1 MNRLKSLDVFR
12 GIAIV
17 MMVLVNNPG
26 SWATI
31 YWPLK
36 HAQWHGL
43 TPTDV
48 VFPLFIFAMGA
59 SLALSVR
66 RQLGSER
73 TAIIPGILRRS
84 AILFACGLFLALFFY
99 NPYSSEFNWFADR
112 FMNVRVMGVLQR
124 LALVYLLTALLV
136 LYVPARQYIVWCIG
150 LLLLYWAMMTFIP
163 YHGNDGEVYQGL
175 WLFGNSFAAWL
186 DANVLGV
193 HHVYYG
199 GATPFPF
206 DPEGL
211 LSTLP
216 AVASCLFGVIG
227 GNWLQQS
234 QVNGAGR
241 KSLWLPAI
249 ATLVLGLVAVLWIP
263 VNKALWSP
271 SFVLITAGLS
281 MLLLALL
288 EVALNRSGKH
298 VWTKPFLI
306 AGCNSLF
313 FFMLSGIVAR
323 LLFMIPVHGK
333 PLKSYFFEQYFLS
346 HFSPYN
352 ASLVFAICFLLV
364 MFIPTWW
371 LYKKRWFIRV

>member
-1 MNRLKSLDVFR
+1 MDRLKSLDVFR
-12 GIAIV
+12 GIAIA

-206 DPEGL
+206 CL
-211 LSTLP
+211 LYT
-216 AVASCLFGVIG
+216 
-227 GNWLQQS
+227 
-234 QVNGAGR
+234 
-241 KSLWLPAI
+241 
-249 ATLVLGLVAVLWIP
+249 
-263 VNKALWSP
+263 SP
-271 SFVLITAGLS
+271 SP
-281 MLLLALL
+281 
-288 EVALNRSGKH
+288 RD
-298 VWTKPFLI
+298 
-306 AGCNSLF
+306 
-313 FFMLSGIVAR
+313 
-323 LLFMIPVHGK
+323 
-333 PLKSYFFEQYFLS
+333 
-346 HFSPYN
+346 
-352 ASLVFAICFLLV
+352 
-364 MFIPTWW
+364 
-371 LYKKRWFIRV
+371 

>member
-26 SWATI
+26 SWVTI

-59 SLALSVR
+59 SLALSMG

-99 NPYSSEFNWFADR
+99 NPYSSDFNWFADR

-136 LYVPARQYIVWCIG
+136 LYVPARQYIVWCFG

-163 YHGNDGEVYQGL
+163 YYDNDGEVYQGL

-186 DANVLGV
+186 DAHVLGE

-199 GATPFPF
+199 DATPFPF

-211 LSTLP
+211 LSTLA

-227 GNWLQQS
+227 GNWLLNS
-234 QVNGAGR
+234 QVNGSGR
-241 KSLWLPAI
+241 KSFWLPAV

-288 EVALNRSGKH
+288 EVILSRSGKQ
-298 VWTKPFLI
+298 VWAKPFVV

-333 PLKSYFFEQYFLS
+333 PLKSYLFEQYFLS

-352 ASLVFAICFLLV
+352 ASLVFAIVFLLV